1 MNLDG
6 DVLLKTSDTGDIDI
20 NISNGQPEMTTGLEN
35 ASFLSIFSNDWWG
48 NAVTDDDDEKFDSE
62 FELVLSKNLSNFTR
76 LEAQDRALDALKWME
91 TSGIVK
97 KINIEAKIL
106 SLNNLSI
113 LINFEQPDS
122 SSSTIF
128 GINWNEM
135 RVRIE

>member
-1 MNLDG
+1 
-6 DVLLKTSDTGDIDI
+6 
-20 NISNGQPEMTTGLEN
+20 
-35 ASFLSIFSNDWWG
+35 
-48 NAVTDDDDEKFDSE
+48 
-62 FELVLSKNLSNFTR
+62 
-76 LEAQDRALDALKWME
+76 
-91 TSGIVK
+91 
-97 KINIEAKIL
+97 L